1 MIGCEMGVEKERE
14 KGKRKKEKKKE
25 VKMWYLMSNV
35 IEKGK
40 KKDNERRKTVIGI
53 LLRFSNTQ
61 HTGTG

>member
-1 MIGCEMGVEKERE
+1 
-14 KGKRKKEKKKE
+14 
-25 VKMWYLMSNV
+25 MSNV

>member
-1 MIGCEMGVEKERE
+1 MIGCEMGVKKERE

-40 KKDNERRKTVIGI
+40 KKIMKEEK
-53 LLRFSNTQ
+53 L
-61 HTGTG
+61 